1 MRKRPSLLLTRPI
14 ILSISAIFGIL
25 SVSTQGWAQ
34 SRQEISPKYDIAGT
48 VVDARTKAPLK
59 GATVVVVYS
68 TPGVNDLKLTTDKK
82 GQFNI
87 SNHLTGKQQATLY
100 TSLTGYKTDTLII
113 KAGTA
118 AIRIMDQKNK
128 ISIRLKTVPAT
139 ADDIKL
145 KGLKQRT
152 VMDQPAPALNE
163 VVVTGYGVEK
173 RRSVTG
179 VVTMAHGSA
188 IYGSR
193 APQAYVD
200 YQTEDYSPINENI
213 FHAVTDQPLSTFSID
228 VDRASYSNIR
238 RFLNNGELPPA
249 DAVRVE
255 EMINYFDY
263 RYGNPSGDAPVAI
276 HTDMAVCPWNTA
288 HQLVRIG
295 LKGKD
300 VAKDNLPP
308 SNLVFLIDVS
318 GSMSGELRLP
328 LVKRAFKALA
338 GQLRPVDKVAIVVY
352 AGAAGLVLPSTSGE
366 NKTAILDALDKL
378 EAGGSTA
385 GGEGI
390 RLAYKTAAENL
401 LKNGNN
407 RVIIATDG
415 DFNVGPSTDGELQRI
430 IEQER
435 EKGIFL
441 SVLGFGMGNYK
452 DNKLETLA
460 DKGNGNYAYI
470 DNFEEARRT
479 FVTEFGGTLFTI
491 AKDVKLQIEF
501 NPKYVQ
507 SYRLVGYENRMLQN
521 EDFNNDKKDAGDM
534 GAGHT
539 VTALYEIIPAG
550 KGTNQPLAV
559 DPLKYQLPK
568 QAAGNTSEVLTVKLR
583 YKDPA
588 ASSSQLITQVLRWKQ
603 QDITQAPED
612 FRMATAVADFGLL
625 LRNSEHKGSASWE
638 QVLKLAGNARGTD
651 EEGYRAEFIQLVKKA
666 QLLSNNHGTK

>member
-1 MRKRPSLLLTRPI
+1 MRKYFFLLTGLI
-14 ILSISAIFGIL
+14 ILGIS
-25 SVSTQGWAQ
+25 TPGWAQ
-34 SRQEISPKYDIAGT
+34 SQHKIEGT
-48 VVDARTKAPLK
+48 VTAYNTKTPLGGAIVQLIAPAASQAK
-59 GATVVVVYS
+59 V
-68 TPGVNDLKLTTDKK
+68 TTNKK
-82 GQFNI
+82 GQF
-87 SNHLTGKQQATLY
+87 SLSFDGKQATLY
-100 TSLTGYKTDTLII
+100 ISLTGYKTDTLLVS
-113 KAGTA
+113 A
-118 AIRIMDQKNK
+118 DQKAKLN
-128 ISIRLKTVPAT
+128 IRLKPVPAT
-139 ADDIKL
+139 ADDIKI
-145 KGLKQRT
+145 KGLKQRL
-152 VMDQPAPALNE
+152 VMEERAAAPVMSE
-163 VVVTGYGVEK
+163 VVVTGYASKKDV
-173 RRSVTG
+173 RRISGNMYGATAPTG
-179 VVTMAHGSA
+179 YYDH
-188 IYGSR
+188 
-193 APQAYVD
+193 
-200 YQTEDYSPINENI
+200 QTEDYSPINENI

-238 RFLNNGELPPA
+238 RFLNNGDMPPA

-263 RYGNPSGDAPVAI
+263 KYANPTSDAPVAI
-276 HTDMAVCPWNTA
+276 HADMAVCPWNTT
-288 HQLVRIG
+288 HQLVRIA

-300 VAKDNLPP
+300 VAKEKLPP

-318 GSMSGELRLP
+318 GSMSGPQRLP
-328 LVKRAFKALA
+328 LVKQAFRALTA
-338 GQLRPVDKVAIVVY
+338 QLRSVDKVAIVVY

-401 LKNGNN
+401 LENGNN

-415 DFNVGPSTDGELQRI
+415 DFNVGPSSDGELQRI

-452 DNKLETLA
+452 DNKLEILA

-501 NPKYVQ
+501 NPRYVQ

-539 VTALYEIIPAG
+539 VTALYEIVPAG
-550 KGTNQPLAV
+550 KGNDQPLAV
-559 DPLKYQLPK
+559 DPLKYQLAK
-568 QAAGNTSEVLTVKLR
+568 QPAGNSAEVLTVKLR
-583 YKDPA
+583 YKEPK
-588 ASSSQLITQVLRWKQ
+588 ASTSQLITQVLHWKQ
-603 QDITQAPED
+603 QDITAAPED

-625 LRNSEHKGSASWE
+625 LSNSEHKGNASWD
-638 QVLKLAGNARGTD
+638 QVLKLAGNARGMD

-666 QLLSNNHGTK
+666 QLISNNHGTK